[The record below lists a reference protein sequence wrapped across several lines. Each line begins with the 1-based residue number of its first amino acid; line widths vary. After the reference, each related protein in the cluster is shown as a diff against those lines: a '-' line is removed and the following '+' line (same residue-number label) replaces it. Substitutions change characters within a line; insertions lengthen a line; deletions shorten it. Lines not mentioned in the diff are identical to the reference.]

1 MLSLEVV
8 TLLSPRRET
17 VVFHLARVAL
27 QLTVVSRT
35 LGLSNVMSIDVL
47 NTPSVD
53 FHISILCLLMQVLLL
68 KNTCTSAF
76 GVNKLDVL
84 PQLAVVIRLHYTAAL
99 SVQVTPV
106 RL

>member
-1 MLSLEVV
+1 MLSLEMV

-35 LGLSNVMSIDVL
+35 LGLSNVMVL

-84 PQLAVVIRLHYTAAL
+84 PQLAVVIRLHNTAAL

-106 RL
+106 SL